1 MAGKPQ
7 SSKGSD
13 SAGRESFIYKYI
25 LSSLSAVVAE
35 SGMSLH
41 LNFSAAYHD

>member
-7 SSKGSD
+7 INKGSN
-13 SAGRESFIYKYI
+13 SPGKESFLYKYI

-35 SGMSLH
+35 AGK
-41 LNFSAAYHD
+41 